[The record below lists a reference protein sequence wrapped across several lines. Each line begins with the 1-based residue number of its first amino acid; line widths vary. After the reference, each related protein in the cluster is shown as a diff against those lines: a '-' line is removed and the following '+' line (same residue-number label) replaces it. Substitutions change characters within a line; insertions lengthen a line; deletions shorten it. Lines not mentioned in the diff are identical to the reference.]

1 MKKKNRLTVAGAMT
15 APMVAQADAVLYGN
29 THTTLKPVRSTY
41 WDWRA
46 VSRQMNRRRQ

>member
-15 APMVAQADAVLYGN
+15 APITAQADAVMYGSMRAS
-29 THTTLKPVRSTY
+29 LEPVRPTY

-46 VSRQMNRRRQ
+46 VSRQMNRRK